1 MLFEYKY
8 LAHYIKEEHWGREWE
23 VDVFSDQSAH
33 AQSRPL
39 SHLSTF
45 QANNNN
51 NNLLLGGS
59 ITKSGLH
66 RGLNTTYILALHFCE
81 IRKNEGLENEIGLN

>member
-1 MLFEYKY
+1 M
-8 LAHYIKEEHWGREWE
+8 
-23 VDVFSDQSAH
+23 DVFSDQSAH
-33 AQSRPL
+33 AQSRLL

-45 QANNNN
+45 QGNNNNN

-59 ITKSGLH
+59 SARSGLH
-66 RGLNTTYILALHFCE
+66 RGLNTRYILDLHFCK